1 MFLPALSNFFAVIAS
16 DNRISVN
23 HVSLYMALF
32 EVWNRN
38 DFINPVS
45 ITRRDIML
53 TAKIT
58 RTVYHRCIKELHDYG
73 YIRYIPS
80 FHPILG
86 SIVYL
91 QSLSFQK
98 ESHALLYT

>member
-1 MFLPALSNFFAVIAS
+1 MYLPALSHFFTLAAG

-32 EVWNRN
+32 DAWNRN

-45 ITRRDIML
+45 ITRREIML
-53 TAKIT
+53 TAKLT
-58 RTVYHRCIKELHDYG
+58 RTVYHRCMRELHEYG

-91 QSLSFQK
+91 QSFSFQN